1 MNATEPVT
9 RLRREL
15 GALDR
20 AYSEGHHGLWS
31 AARRSD
37 LFDAALRELFEA
49 PGIPAG
55 VALAAIGGYG
65 RRQQL
70 PRSDVDLLVLHE
82 GDRLDEVAALVERLL
97 YPLWD
102 AGFEVGHA
110 VRTAEECG
118 VAARER
124 LDGLTSMLDLRHLA
138 GDRELADRSGASVR
152 AIAAAHPDGFA
163 EVLRADAR
171 ARNER
176 VGPAAS
182 MLQPDLKSGAGGL
195 RDLQSL
201 RWFEAVSGVPLEGAG
216 LLRPRERTTLEDAE
230 EFLTRVR
237 SALHLE
243 TDKRA
248 DVLPLELQPPIAR
261 AMGFTDEPRLLAE
274 DGLMR
279 AVFEHARAVRWI
291 TGNVWDRM
299 SAGVAPRPVPPIDG
313 PAGVLE
319 ALADAAETDAPPS
332 PALLDAIENV
342 DLAAEVEW
350 TEEVRGA
357 FLRLLRRGAAGVAA
371 FEALDRLGLL
381 VRFLPAWADVR
392 CRPQRDPYHRFTVD
406 VHLTTAWSSM
416 QRMLN
421 AAGGDDPVE
430 REMVKQVDDRDGALL
445 GALLHDI
452 GKTGEGGHVPIG
464 ARIAA
469 ETLERIGVEP
479 STRELASFMVREHLL
494 LPDTATRRDLT
505 DENLILDVA
514 ATVGT
519 TERLAA
525 LYLLAKADAE
535 ATGPAAWT
543 PWRQTLIRELVGRVQ
558 RVFDRGDMGTELAGR
573 LTERVDRLR
582 DLLVDEPD
590 DVVERF
596 VFRMPRAYFLAVEPA
611 AAARHLATIAPDLGS
626 GEVRTAAVA
635 TERPGS
641 HELLVVA
648 ADRSGLLSWIA
659 GSLALAGLSIQSA
672 QAFTTEDGAA
682 VDLFEVHGV
691 FEEEI
696 SEARWRAFRG
706 TLRKAVAG
714 QMSLAHR
721 VGEQRRRYPE
731 PRSGLPVTV
740 AVDNDASDFS
750 TVIEVGA
757 PDRPGLLYDITSV
770 LADLQLDVHLAKVA
784 TYTGRVIDAFY
795 VRDALG
801 GKITSSEQIAEV
813 ESAMR
818 GRLEG

>member
-1 MNATEPVT
+1 
-9 RLRREL
+9 
-15 GALDR
+15 
-20 AYSEGHHGLWS
+20 
-31 AARRSD
+31 
-37 LFDAALRELFEA
+37 
-49 PGIPAG
+49 
-55 VALAAIGGYG
+55 
-65 RRQQL
+65 
-70 PRSDVDLLVLHE
+70 
-82 GDRLDEVAALVERLL
+82 
-97 YPLWD
+97 
-102 AGFEVGHA
+102 
-110 VRTAEECG
+110 
-118 VAARER
+118 
-124 LDGLTSMLDLRHLA
+124 
-138 GDRELADRSGASVR
+138 
-152 AIAAAHPDGFA
+152 
-163 EVLRADAR
+163 
-171 ARNER
+171 
-176 VGPAAS
+176 
-182 MLQPDLKSGAGGL
+182 
-195 RDLQSL
+195 
-201 RWFEAVSGVPLEGAG
+201 VS
-216 LLRPRERTTLEDAE
+216 
-230 EFLTRVR
+230 
-237 SALHLE
+237 
-243 TDKRA
+243 
-248 DVLPLELQPPIAR
+248 
-261 AMGFTDEPRLLAE
+261 
-274 DGLMR
+274 
-279 AVFEHARAVRWI
+279 
-291 TGNVWDRM
+291 
-299 SAGVAPRPVPPIDG
+299 
-313 PAGVLE
+313 
-319 ALADAAETDAPPS
+319 
-332 PALLDAIENV
+332 
-342 DLAAEVEW
+342 
-350 TEEVRGA
+350 
-357 FLRLLRRGAAGVAA
+357 A

-406 VHLTTAWSSM
+406 VHLTSAWSSM
-416 QRMLN
+416 HRMLN
-421 AAGGDDPVE
+421 AADGDDPGE

-543 PWRQTLIRELVGRVQ
+543 PWRQTLIRELVGRVR

-582 DLLVDEPD
+582 DLLVDESD

-648 ADRSGLLSWIA
+648 SDRSGLLSWIA
-659 GSLALAGLSIQSA
+659 GSLALAGLSIQAA

-731 PRSGLPVTV
+731 PRSDLPVTV

-801 GKITSSEQIAEV
+801 GKITSPEQIAEV

-818 GRLEG
+818 ARLEG